1 MESKPKVGDVMYVK
15 TTEEPTL
22 YVASRKL
29 APGDKRYPM
38 EYAGSGEVYI
48 VRRPIIQD
56 GGVANYVFFDF
67 LSEELASGLEMTA
80 MRIQRL
86 REGSE
91 LYREGMEDGGPSGP
105 LGPAIVKN

>member
-1 MESKPKVGDVMYVK
+1 METPKVGDVLYVK

-29 APGDKRYPM
+29 SPGDKRYPV

-48 VRRPIIQD
+48 VRRPIIVD

-67 LSEELASGLEMTA
+67 LSEELATGFEMTA

-86 REGSE
+86 KEGQE
-91 LYREGMEDGGPSGP
+91 LYREEMPEGPMGP
-105 LGPAIVKN
+105 IGPALVKN